1 MKRALNPSPS
11 APERESAHL
20 KDCFVAL
27 DFETANQGRDSAC
40 AIGLVRVER
49 GEIVAKEHRLIRPL
63 RREFVFTY
71 IHGIAWKDVAD
82 QPIFRDVWEEVKGLL
97 DGAEFIAA
105 HNASFDSG
113 VLRACCQLSR
123 IAPPPQRFRCTVAL
137 ARRTWSIYPTKL
149 PDVCRELRI
158 QLNHHEALSDAEACA
173 RIVLAARGATG
184 P

>member
-1 MKRALNPSPS
+1 MRRSMNPKPS
-11 APERESAHL
+11 AAGPGTDHPT
-20 KDCFVAL
+20 DCFVAL
-27 DFETANQGRDSAC
+27 DFETADPGRDSAC
-40 AIGLVRVER
+40 AIGLVRVEE
-49 GEIVAKEHRLIRPL
+49 GEIVAKEHRLIRPP

-82 QPIFRDVWEEVKGLL
+82 QPIFRNVWNNVKGLL
-97 DGAEFIAA
+97 EGADFIAA

-123 IAPPPQRFRCTVAL
+123 IAPPPQRFLCTVAL

-149 PDVCRELRI
+149 PNVCRELRI

-173 RIVLAARGATG
+173 RIVLAAKAPRA
-184 P
+184 